1 LKEGHG
7 VETMSSSM
15 PDRGPLLPIAGHEGH
30 GTDFSDRV
38 LDYGTS
44 PRNYGSLA
52 VPDGY
57 AKYKGPCGDTVE
69 MFLLV
74 ADGRITGASFRT
86 DGCTPAMAAASAVT
100 VMVTGKT
107 LWECVRID
115 QDAVLAHLG
124 GLPDDSRH
132 CALLAVRTLRRA
144 LRSFAKTRK
153 PGAQPAPPE

>member
-1 LKEGHG
+1 MIPCTSG
-7 VETMSSSM
+7 
-15 PDRGPLLPIAGHEGH
+15 RGPLFPVVGHEGH
-30 GTDFSDRV
+30 GTDLSDRV
-38 LDYGTS
+38 LDYGTN
-44 PRNYGSLA
+44 PRNYGSLTG
-52 VPDGY
+52 PDGY

-74 ADGRITGASFRT
+74 ADGRVTGASFRT

-115 QDAVLAHLG
+115 QSAVLAHLD
-124 GLPDDSRH
+124 GLPEDSRH

-144 LRSFAKTRK
+144 LRSLATTKRTGEK
-153 PGAQPAPPE
+153 PVPP

>member
-1 LKEGHG
+1 MIPF
-7 VETMSSSM
+7 TS
-15 PDRGPLLPIAGHEGH
+15 DRGPLFPVVGHEDH
-30 GTDFSDRV
+30 GTDLSDRV
-38 LDYGTS
+38 LDYGTT

-52 VPDGY
+52 GPDGY

-74 ADGRITGASFRT
+74 ADGRVTGASFRT

-115 QDAVLAHLG
+115 QEAVLAHLD
-124 GLPDDSRH
+124 GLPEDSRH

-144 LRSFAKTRK
+144 LRSLATTKRTGEK
-153 PGAQPAPPE
+153 PVPP

>member
-1 LKEGHG
+1 M
-7 VETMSSSM
+7 TSPI
-15 PDRGPLLPIAGHEGH
+15 PDRVPFFPVIGHEGH

-38 LDYGTS
+38 LDYGTE

-52 VPDGY
+52 NPDGY

-74 ADGRITGASFRT
+74 ADGRVTGASFRT
-86 DGCTPAMAAASAVT
+86 DGCTPAVASASAVT
-100 VMVTGKT
+100 ILVTGKT

-115 QDAVLAHLG
+115 PEAVLAHLG
-124 GLPDDSRH
+124 GLPEDSRH

-144 LRSFAKTRK
+144 LRSVAKARNPGGRK
-153 PGAQPAPPE
+153 RDP